1 MELAMTAKRHRLDLD
16 AEDHRLLLAASARFG
31 LSQAEV
37 TRRLIRAAL
46 DVGPALSRDNAET
59 VAELSSQ
66 IRAVG
71 RNLAQV
77 VRAINEGRAVRLE
90 DARPIFEILHRRIS
104 AIDGELTGMTLAY
117 GSGLRRAAKLGSV
130 AMGLA
135 AAGEQRP

>member
-1 MELAMTAKRHRLDLD
+1 MGRKRHRLDLD
-16 AEDHRLLLAASARFG
+16 DEDYRLLVAVSAQFG

-46 DVGPALSRDNAET
+46 DVGPALSKDNAAT

-66 IRAVG
+66 VRAVG

-77 VRAINEGRAVRLE
+77 VKAINEGRAVRLE

-104 AIDGELTGMTLAY
+104 AVDGELTNMTLAY
-117 GSGLRRAAKLGSV
+117 GSGLRRAAKLESV
-130 AMGLA
+130 ETPA
-135 AAGEQRP
+135 

>member
-1 MELAMTAKRHRLDLD
+1 V
-16 AEDHRLLLAASARFG
+16 ASAQFG
-31 LSQAEV
+31 LSQREV

-59 VAELSSQ
+59 VAELSSE

-77 VRAINEGRAVRLE
+77 VKAINEGRAVRLE

-104 AIDGELTGMTLAY
+104 AVDSELTNMTLAY
-117 GSGLRRAAKLGSV
+117 GSGLRRAAKLGALELGPV
-130 AMGLA
+130 
-135 AAGEQRP
+135 EQSA

>member
-1 MELAMTAKRHRLDLD
+1 MGRKRHRLDLND
-16 AEDHRLLLAASARFG
+16 DDHRLLVAVSSQFG
-31 LSQAEV
+31 LSQSEV

-77 VRAINEGRAVRLE
+77 VKAINEGRAVGLE
-90 DARPIFEILHRRIS
+90 NARPIFEILHRRIS
-104 AIDGELTGMTLAY
+104 AVDGELTNMTLAY
-117 GSGLRRAAKLGSV
+117 GSGLRRASKLGALELES
-130 AMGLA
+130 A
-135 AAGEQRP
+135 EQPA

>member
-1 MELAMTAKRHRLDLD
+1 MGAKRHRLDLD
-16 AEDHRLLLAASARFG
+16 EKDHRLLVSASVLFG

-46 DVGPALSRDNAET
+46 DVGPALSRDNAEA

-66 IRAVG
+66 IRGVG

-77 VRAINEGRAVRLE
+77 VRAINAGRAVRLE

-104 AIDGELTGMTLAY
+104 AVDSELTNMTLAY
-117 GSGLRRAAKLGSV
+117 GSGLRRAAKLGALELGPV
-130 AMGLA
+130 
-135 AAGEQRP
+135 EQSA

>member
-1 MELAMTAKRHRLDLD
+1 MGRKRHRFDLD
-16 AEDHRLLLAASARFG
+16 DDDHRLLLAASVQFG
-31 LSQAEV
+31 LSQSEV

-77 VRAINEGRAVRLE
+77 VKAINEGRAVRLE
-90 DARPIFEILHRRIS
+90 DALPIFEILHRRIS
-104 AIDGELTGMTLAY
+104 AVDGELTNMTLAY
-117 GSGLRRAAKLGSV
+117 GSGLRRAAKLEALEVGS
-130 AMGLA
+130 
-135 AAGEQRP
+135 GEQSA

>member
-1 MELAMTAKRHRLDLD
+1 MRRIRHRLDLD
-16 AEDHRLLLAASARFG
+16 EEDHRLLVAASAQFG

-66 IRAVG
+66 IRTVG

-77 VRAINEGRAVRLE
+77 VNAINAGRAVRLE

-104 AIDGELTGMTLAY
+104 AVDAELTNMTLAY
-117 GSGLRRAAKLGSV
+117 GSGLRRAAKLGALELGPV
-130 AMGLA
+130 
-135 AAGEQRP
+135 EQSA

>member
-1 MELAMTAKRHRLDLD
+1 LSVVKVEVGMRAKRHRLDLD
-16 AEDHRLLLAASARFG
+16 DDDHRLLLAASARFG

-46 DVGPALSRDNAET
+46 DVGPALSRDNAQT

-77 VRAINEGRAVRLE
+77 VKAINEGRAVRLE
-90 DARPIFEILHRRIS
+90 DARPIFEILHHRIS
-104 AIDGELTGMTLAY
+104 AVDGELTNMTLAY
-117 GSGLRRAAKLGSV
+117 GSGLRRAAKLASV
-130 AMGLA
+130 EASA
-135 AAGEQRP
+135 

>member
-1 MELAMTAKRHRLDLD
+1 MGAKRHRLDLD
-16 AEDHRLLLAASARFG
+16 EEDHRLLLAASAQFG

-77 VRAINEGRAVRLE
+77 VKAINEGRAVRLE

-104 AIDGELTGMTLAY
+104 AVDGELTNMTLAY
-117 GSGLRRAAKLGSV
+117 GSSLRRAAKLG
-130 AMGLA
+130 ALGLA
-135 AAGEQRP
+135 SGEQPA

>member
-1 MELAMTAKRHRLDLD
+1 MGAKRHRLDLD
-16 AEDHRLLLAASARFG
+16 EADHRLLVAAATQFG
-31 LSQAEV
+31 LPQSEV

-46 DVGPALSRDNAET
+46 DVGPALSRDNAEV

-77 VRAINEGRAVRLE
+77 VKAINEGRALKLE

-104 AIDGELTGMTLAY
+104 AIDGELTAMTLAY
-117 GSGLRRAAKLGSV
+117 GRDLRRASHLRQVERSA
-130 AMGLA
+130 
-135 AAGEQRP
+135 

>member
-1 MELAMTAKRHRLDLD
+1 MGAKRHRLDLD
-16 AEDHRLLLAASARFG
+16 EADHRLLVEASARLG

-59 VAELSSQ
+59 VAELSGQ

-77 VRAINEGRAVRLE
+77 VKAINEGRAVRLE
-90 DARPIFEILHRRIS
+90 DTRPIFEILHRRIS
-104 AIDGELTGMTLAY
+104 AIDGELTAMTLAH
-117 GSGLRRAAKLGSV
+117 GRDLRRAAQLGSV
-130 AMGLA
+130 
-135 AAGEQRP
+135 ERSS

>member
-1 MELAMTAKRHRLDLD
+1 MGAKRHRLDLD
-16 AEDHRLLLAASARFG
+16 EADHRLLVAAAARFG
-31 LSQAEV
+31 VPQSEV

-46 DVGPALSRDNAET
+46 DVGPALSRDNAEV

-77 VRAINEGRAVRLE
+77 VKAINEGRAVRLE

-104 AIDGELTGMTLAY
+104 AIDGELTAMTLAH
-117 GSGLRRAAKLGSV
+117 GRDLRRAAQLGSV
-130 AMGLA
+130 
-135 AAGEQRP
+135 ERS

>member
-1 MELAMTAKRHRLDLD
+1 MGAKRHRLDLD
-16 AEDHRLLLAASARFG
+16 EDDHRLLLAASAQFG
-31 LSQAEV
+31 LSQSEV

-71 RNLAQV
+71 RNLSQV
-77 VRAINEGRAVRLE
+77 VKAINEGRAVRLE

-104 AIDGELTGMTLAY
+104 AVDGELTNMTLTY
-117 GSGLRRAAKLGSV
+117 SRGLRRAAKLGTTALGS
-130 AMGLA
+130 
-135 AAGEQRP
+135 GEQSA

>member
-1 MELAMTAKRHRLDLD
+1 MGAKRHRLDLD
-16 AEDHRLLLAASARFG
+16 EEDHQLLLTASAQFG
-31 LSQAEV
+31 LSQSEV

-71 RNLAQV
+71 RNLAQMV
-77 VRAINEGRAVRLE
+77 KAINEGRAVRLE

-104 AIDGELTGMTLAY
+104 AVDSELTNMTLAY
-117 GSGLRRAAKLGSV
+117 GSGLRRAAKLGTIE
-130 AMGLA
+130 LA
-135 AAGEQRP
+135 SGEQLT

>member
-1 MELAMTAKRHRLDLD
+1 MGVKRHRLDLD
-16 AEDHRLLLAASARFG
+16 EADHRLLLAASAQFG

-37 TRRLIRAAL
+37 ARRLIRAAI

-77 VRAINEGRAVRLE
+77 VKAINAGRAVRLE
-90 DARPIFEILHRRIS
+90 EARPIFEILHRRIS
-104 AIDGELTGMTLAY
+104 AVDGELTAMTLAY
-117 GSGLRRAAKLGSV
+117 GSGLRRAAKLGTIESGPV
-130 AMGLA
+130 
-135 AAGEQRP
+135 EQTA

>member
-1 MELAMTAKRHRLDLD
+1 MGRIRHRLDLD
-16 AEDHRLLLAASARFG
+16 GQDHKLLIAASVRFG
-31 LSQAEV
+31 LSQSEV
-37 TRRLIRAAL
+37 TRRLIRAAV

-77 VRAINEGRAVRLE
+77 VKAINEGRAVRLE

-104 AIDGELTGMTLAY
+104 AVDSELTAMTLSY
-117 GSGLRRAAKLGSV
+117 GSVLRRAAKLGTIEV
-130 AMGLA
+130 GLV
-135 AAGEQRP
+135 EQPA